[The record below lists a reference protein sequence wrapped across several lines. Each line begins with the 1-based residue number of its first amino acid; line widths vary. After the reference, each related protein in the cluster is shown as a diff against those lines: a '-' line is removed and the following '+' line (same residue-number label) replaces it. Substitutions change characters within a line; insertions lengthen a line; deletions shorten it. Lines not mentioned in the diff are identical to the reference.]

1 MNAITLTTPD
11 NPVNASLV
19 SVAEAQF
26 LKSLGALVS
35 FNQFLIYQLVPNGA
49 KTHKYPCSLDGKRV
63 DAHDSTHHVSAS
75 EAWREADK
83 RGAGWGVGFV
93 FTEADPFFF
102 LDVDGA
108 LRDGEWNPIAKE
120 LCQLFAGAFVEVSQS
135 RTGLHLI
142 GTGSPTLPT
151 DQRRKK
157 ARDAA
162 TGSKDDLFDLYT
174 EGRFCALT
182 CIEASGDTGSAHH
195 QAALDYIVEKW
206 LKDDATGPQSVNW
219 TTTHQPESTGHTLS
233 DDDLIDKALAS
244 KSVGAAFGFK
254 ASFADLWHVNAEKL
268 AEVFPPDQDVDG
280 FDRSAADA
288 ALASHL
294 IWWTGG
300 NCSRVDLLMRRSG
313 LARDKYDRPDYM
325 QRTICGVAARATSYY
340 NVVKPDAEAAATALC
355 AATLPTTS
363 SAKIEP
369 LATLDVRPVQMT
381 GDHIFDAGIIMK
393 SVFADRIGSFEGAA
407 HWWNGQCWEFA
418 PDDLLRRAVGVAMM
432 DANIK
437 TTRSRIEGTFAV
449 MRDQLPRFGQ
459 IDPPSRVVFFNNGAL
474 DVHTGAVTAHN
485 AAHRN
490 SRVIPVDYDPSATC
504 PEWQAW
510 LADIFRNEPERAT
523 LLQEMIGW
531 TLCRDHLG
539 IEKALMLIGPGRS
552 GKGTI
557 IRVLRALLGNG
568 AGAFTL
574 PTLDDN
580 KALAGMRGQ
589 NVTIDSDAAS
599 PARTNARQIVGLFKA
614 ISSNEPVPVKLLYT
628 QMPWQGALNCKLMLA
643 ANSIPTMWDDSA
655 ASANRW
661 IPLVFDRSFLGNE
674 DVTLADRLTN
684 ELQGIAAWAVLG
696 LQRLAKTGRFTM
708 PQSTRDELANMV
720 ISGSPIEQF
729 ITDRLS
735 LGMTKAH
742 RVTETDLWT
751 GYRAWCSTQGHE
763 EMKRRDFLKA
773 LEDALRGKGAKRKTN
788 MRIGDKVAPGFDG
801 VSYNTVMIDAHSA
814 VVVQFR

>member
-19 SVAEAQF
+19 SVAEAKF

-49 KTHKYPCSLDGKRV
+49 KTHKYPCSLSGKRV
-63 DAHDSTHHVSAS
+63 DAHDPTYHVSAS

-83 RGAGWGVGFV
+83 RGNDWGVGFV

-102 LDVDGA
+102 LDIDNA
-108 LRDGEWNPIAKE
+108 LQDGEWNPISKE
-120 LCQLFAGAFVEVSQS
+120 LCQLFAGAFVEVSCS
-135 RTGLHLI
+135 GTGLHII

-157 ARDAA
+157 ARDPV
-162 TGSKDDLFDLYT
+162 TGSKEDLFDLYT
-174 EGRFCALT
+174 EGRFVALRCGEGT
-182 CIEASGDTGSAHH
+182 SGDTGSNHH
-195 QAALDYIVEKW
+195 QAALDHIVEKW

-219 TTTHQPESTGHTLS
+219 TTTHQPESTGHTLT
-233 DDDLIDKALAS
+233 DDELISKALAS

-254 ASFADLWHVNAEKL
+254 ASFADIWNVNAEKL

-490 SRVIPVDYDPSATC
+490 SRVIPVDYDASATC
-504 PEWQAW
+504 PTWQAW
-510 LADIFRNEPERAT
+510 LGDIFRNEPERAT
-523 LLQEMIGW
+523 LLQEMMGW

-628 QMPWQGALNCKLMLA
+628 QMPWQGALNVKLMLA

-674 DVTLADRLTN
+674 DVTLADRLTK
-684 ELQGIAAWAVLG
+684 ELQGIAAWAVVG
-696 LQRLAKTGRFTM
+696 LQRLANSGRFTM

-729 ITDRLS
+729 ITDRLTVDR
-735 LGMTKAH
+735 GH
-742 RVTETDLWT
+742 RVTEAALWT
-751 GYRAWCSTQGHE
+751 DYSVWCTGQGHE
-763 EMKRRDFLKA
+763 SMKRRDFMRA
-773 LEDALRGKGAKRKTN
+773 LEDALRSRGVKRKASIRFPE
-788 MRIGDKVAPGFDG
+788 RIAPGFEG
-801 VSYNTVMIDAHSA
+801 VDCNLTAANVYTGAQ
-814 VVVQFR
+814 VVPIR

>member
-1 MNAITLTTPD
+1 M
-11 NPVNASLV
+11 
-19 SVAEAQF
+19 
-26 LKSLGALVS
+26 
-35 FNQFLIYQLVPNGA
+35 
-49 KTHKYPCSLDGKRV
+49 
-63 DAHDSTHHVSAS
+63 
-75 EAWREADK
+75 
-83 RGAGWGVGFV
+83 
-93 FTEADPFFF
+93 
-102 LDVDGA
+102 
-108 LRDGEWNPIAKE
+108 
-120 LCQLFAGAFVEVSQS
+120 
-135 RTGLHLI
+135 
-142 GTGSPTLPT
+142 
-151 DQRRKK
+151 
-157 ARDAA
+157 
-162 TGSKDDLFDLYT
+162 
-174 EGRFCALT
+174 ALT
-182 CIEASGDTGSAHH
+182 CLQCSGDTGSNNH
-195 QAALDYIVEKW
+195 QAALDHIVEKW
-206 LKDDATGPQSVNW
+206 LMEDVTGPQSANW
-219 TTTHQPESTGHTLS
+219 TTTHQPESTGHTLT
-233 DDDLIDKALAS
+233 DDELIEKALAS
-244 KSVGAAFGFK
+244 KSVAASFGFK
-254 ASFADLWHVNAEKL
+254 ASFADLWNADAEKL
-268 AEVFPPDQDVDG
+268 ADLFPPDQGTDG
-280 FDRSAADA
+280 FDHSAADA

-300 NCSRVDLLMRRSG
+300 DCSRVDLLLRRSG

-325 QRTICGVAARATSYY
+325 QRTICGVAARAASYY
-340 NVVKPDAEAAATALC
+340 NVVKPDAEAAAMALC
-355 AATLPTTS
+355 TATLPTTS

-369 LATLDVRPVQMT
+369 LATLDVRPVSMH
-381 GDHIFDAGIIMK
+381 GDHIFDAGILMS
-393 SVFADRIGSFEGAA
+393 SVFADRLGSFEGAA
-407 HWWNGQCWEFA
+407 HWWNGQAWEFA
-418 PDDLLRRAVGVAMM
+418 PDDLLRRAVGIAMM

-459 IDPPSRVVFFNNGAL
+459 IDPPSRLVFFNNGAL

-504 PEWQAW
+504 PTWQAW
-510 LADIFRNEPERAT
+510 LADIFRSEPERAT

-557 IRVLRALLGNG
+557 IRILRALLGNG

-661 IPLVFDRSFLGNE
+661 IPLVFDRSFLGSE
-674 DVTLADRLTN
+674 DVTLADRLAN
-684 ELQGIAAWAVLG
+684 ELQGIAVWAVAG
-696 LQRLAKTGRFTM
+696 LQRLAKSGRFTL

-720 ISGSPIEQF
+720 VSGSPIEQYV
-729 ITDRLS
+729 TDRLTVDI
-735 LGMTKAH
+735 GQ
-742 RVTETDLWT
+742 RVPESALWED
-751 GYRAWCSTQGHE
+751 YKHWCMFQGHE
-763 EMKRRDFLKA
+763 LMKRRDFLKA
-773 LEDALRGKGAKRKTN
+773 LEDGLRGRGVKRKKSIRFSGT
-788 MRIGDKVAPGFDG
+788 VAPGFEG
-801 VSYNTVMIDAHSA
+801 INCNQPVAHVATVAQ
-814 VVVQFR
+814 VVPIR